1 MTQSLVFSQKPR
13 EVDLENDPV
22 DWSDPAKI
30 IVLIVIPVLMLI
42 TGLIIRQINLKKK
55 QKQSE

>member
-30 IVLIVIPVLMLI
+30 IVLVVIPAFMLI
-42 TGLIIRQINLKKK
+42 TGLILRQRNLKKK
-55 QKQSE
+55 QGKSE